1 MESTEVTT
9 QQLMFSLIEIWQGSK
24 KSQQEFCKEK
34 DIEYHKFSYWFRKYR
49 AMHSSTGTDTKFFK
63 QIKLKEQNPSSC
75 AVELLF
81 PDGRKLVFHQPVDVS
96 FLRALL
102 G

>member
-9 QQLMFSLIEIWQGSK
+9 QQLMFSLIEIWQGSNK
-24 KSQQEFCKEK
+24 TQQQFCKEK

-49 AMHSSTGTDTKFFK
+49 AVHSPTGTDTKFFK
-63 QIKLKEQNPSSC
+63 QIKLREQNASS
-75 AVELLF
+75 AHVELMF
-81 PDGRKLVFHQPVDVS
+81 PDGRKLIFYQPVDAS
-96 FLRALL
+96 FLRSLL